1 MENVDLDRLR
11 RDYLNA
17 VDEWRAT
24 IRQEE
29 ELAAPDHTMTDFE
42 AWDRA
47 HLSEESARQRA
58 KRARDDYKDALRRVL
73 YGF

>member
-1 MENVDLDRLR
+1 MENADLDRLR
-11 RDYLNA
+11 HSYLDA
-17 VDEWRAT
+17 VDEWRAA
-24 IRQEE
+24 IRYKE
-29 ELAAPDHTMTDFE
+29 ELATPDHTMSDFE

>member
-1 MENVDLDRLR
+1 MENAELDRLR
-11 RDYLNA
+11 QAYLDA
-17 VDEWRAT
+17 VDKWRAA

-29 ELAAPDHTMTDFE
+29 ELATPNHTMGDFD

-47 HLSEESARQRA
+47 HLSEESARDRA
-58 KRARDDYKDALRRVL
+58 KRARDEYKDALRRVL